1 MNFSSVSI
9 DSDSHENT
17 MMHANELYLNY
28 IYIIFACIDLYVMAV
43 ARKVI
48 SMKDSSVHA
57 HHCQICSNIVQNEG
71 DVGFMTYMRCEILK
85 NFVQSNSKIK
95 DHVYKIRI

>member
-48 SMKDSSVHA
+48 AWKTVACMHIIVKYV
-57 HHCQICSNIVQNEG
+57 QI
-71 DVGFMTYMRCEILK
+71 
-85 NFVQSNSKIK
+85 
-95 DHVYKIRI
+95 